1 MAASHMNTV
10 LRRLRHAAGNGDG
23 PVPTDGQLLERFIR
37 QRDPW
42 AFETLV
48 RRHGPMVLGVCRRI
62 AGNVHDAEDAFQA
75 AFLVLV
81 RKARSIVPR
90 EMVGNW
96 LYGVAFHTAQ
106 KAKASAVRQRGKER
120 QVVAMPDPQA
130 RTKESDAELLAL
142 LDGEVQ
148 RLPDKYRLPVVLCE
162 LEGRSR
168 KEVANQLHLP
178 EGTLSSRLAKARKIL
193 AERLAPHGL
202 ALGAVVATAAVSG
215 ALLQSTVQAAALTA
229 AGRATA
235 DVASANITLL
245 TEGVLKTMLLAK
257 LKLVTAV
264 VLVLGVLVCGATAGW
279 YGSAGAHEPRPPKP
293 IPAPPDD
300 KRKIADDAPKPL
312 QSDKANPKSAEW
324 LQGNLEFIHSISCMK
339 CHGDAKTD
347 PHGAFKEKPPER
359 IGGTGIAE
367 IEKQLL
373 DLDVQIR
380 QVEQDKA
387 QLEGRLEQL
396 ATVRATLLARKLR
409 AETDSAA
416 RTQALLDAKAA
427 LEKAA
432 KSQPSDKTLKT
443 LDEIEKLIQQMRK
456 DLKDKEERK

>member
-10 LRRLRHAAGNGDG
+10 LRHLRHTAGNGDG
-23 PVPTDGQLLERFIR
+23 PAPTDGQLLERFIR
-37 QRDPW
+37 HRDQW

-106 KAKASAVRQRGKER
+106 KAKAHAVRLHGKEK
-120 QVVAMPDPQA
+120 QVVAMPHPEA

-142 LDGEVQ
+142 LDREVQ

-168 KEVANQLHLP
+168 KEVAQQLNLP

-193 AERLAPHGL
+193 AERLGPHGL
-202 ALGAVVATAAVSG
+202 PLSAGLATTAVSG

-235 DVASANITLL
+235 EVASANITLL

-257 LKLVTAV
+257 LKLVTAT
-264 VLVLGVLVCGATAGW
+264 VLVLGLLAWGVAAGWLGVATAE
-279 YGSAGAHEPRPPKP
+279 EPRQTTEQP
-293 IPAPPDD
+293 
-300 KRKIADDAPKPL
+300 
-312 QSDKANPKSAEW
+312 NP
-324 LQGNLEFIHSISCMK
+324 
-339 CHGDAKTD
+339 
-347 PHGAFKEKPPER
+347 
-359 IGGTGIAE
+359 
-367 IEKQLL
+367 
-373 DLDVQIR
+373 
-380 QVEQDKA
+380 
-387 QLEGRLEQL
+387 
-396 ATVRATLLARKLR
+396 
-409 AETDSAA
+409 
-416 RTQALLDAKAA
+416 
-427 LEKAA
+427 KAA
-432 KSQPSDKTLKT
+432 KPGEKQKN
-443 LDEIEKLIQQMRK
+443 DEPLGGLLVGEKL
-456 DLKDKEERK
+456 